1 MRRLSDESRL
11 SLALFGVG
19 WGANQFTPLLVVYRT
34 RFGLSAAMLG
44 ALFGCYA
51 LGLIPGLLAGG
62 PLSDARGRKPVVLPF
77 LVVSVL
83 ATGILIAGSV
93 WEPALAIGRVIA
105 GLVSGVV
112 FGAGSAWLLETS
124 PSRNPKRAALA
135 VTAGFCLGPLVA
147 GVVADVLPWP
157 TIVPYLPHLVLMAV
171 ALPGAF
177 AARETGVVGA
187 RHHRTPPSPDVRRL
201 FRRRI
206 IPLAPF
212 VFASVGVTVVVLPT
226 RFPSLPHPVT
236 VVGLMNGITLGA
248 GALIQ
253 RLGRRLEGAAPGR
266 AAQAGLLCAVLGWAL
281 AGWTAAQPTIA
292 GVVLTMLLMGAAYG
306 LCLVGG
312 MAEVGRMASDVTRG
326 TLVGWFYAWAYVG
339 FGAPFLVSWAGHHLG
354 VPQALLVGSAVAV
367 LSLLIRQGGAPST
380 VRELPHPVVPSR
392 PPGGL

>member
-77 LVVSVL
+77 LVLSVL
-83 ATGILIAGSV
+83 ATGVLIAGSV

-124 PSRNPKRAALA
+124 PTRNPKRAALA

-147 GVVADVLPWP
+147 GLVADVLPWP
-157 TIVPYLPHLVLMAV
+157 TIVPYLPHLFLMGV

-177 AARETGVVGA
+177 AARETATVRA
-187 RHHRTPPSPDVRRL
+187 HHQRIPPSPEVRRL

-206 IPLAPF
+206 IPLAPYI
-212 VFASVGVTVVVLPT
+212 FASVGVTLVVLPT
-226 RFPSLPHPVT
+226 RFPVLPHRVAL
-236 VVGLMNGITLGA
+236 VGLMTGITLGA

-253 RLGRRLEGAAPGR
+253 RFGRRLEASGAGR
-266 AAQAGLLCAVLGWAL
+266 AARAGLLSAVFGWAL
-281 AGWTAAQPTIA
+281 AAWTAAFPSFPA
-292 GVVLTMLLMGAAYG
+292 VLGTMLLMGAAYG

-312 MAEVGRMASDVTRG
+312 MEEVGRMASDTTRG

-339 FGAPFLVSWAGHHLG
+339 FGAPFLVSWLGRFAGDSTVLLG
-354 VPQALLVGSAVAV
+354 GSAIALLAWSH
-367 LSLLIRQGGAPST
+367 RMW
-380 VRELPHPVVPSR
+380 ELRRGQSGR
-392 PPGGL
+392 GERLQPGELRI

>member
-62 PLSDARGRKPVVLPF
+62 PLSDARGRRPVVLPF
-77 LVVSVL
+77 LVLSVL
-83 ATGILIAGSV
+83 ATGILIAGTA

-124 PSRNPKRAALA
+124 PTRNPKLAALA

-147 GVVADVLPWP
+147 GLVADVLPWP
-157 TIVPYLPHLVLMAV
+157 TIVPYFPHLFLMAV

-177 AARETGVVGA
+177 AARETATVRVHQE
-187 RHHRTPPSPDVRRL
+187 RIPPSPEVRRL

-206 IPLAPF
+206 APIAPYI
-212 VFASVGVTVVVLPT
+212 FASVGVTLVVLPT
-226 RFPSLPHPVT
+226 RFPALPHRVAL
-236 VVGLMNGITLGA
+236 VGLMTGITLGA

-253 RLGRRLEGAAPGR
+253 RFGRRLEAAAPGR
-266 AAQAGLLCAVLGWAL
+266 AARVGLLAAVFGWAL
-281 AGWTAAQPTIA
+281 AAWTAAFP
-292 GVVLTMLLMGAAYG
+292 GVLAVVATMLLMGAAYG
-306 LCLVGG
+306 LLLVGG
-312 MAEVGRMASDVTRG
+312 MEEVGRMASDSTRG

-339 FGAPFLVSWAGHHLG
+339 FGAPFLVSWLGRFAGDSTVLLG
-354 VPQALLVGSAVAV
+354 GSALA
-367 LSLLIRQGGAPST
+367 LIAWGHRIWELR
-380 VRELPHPVVPSR
+380 RERSGRGEQQLR
-392 PPGGL
+392 PGQLRI

>member
-34 RFGLSAAMLG
+34 RFGFSAAMLG

-62 PLSDARGRKPVVLPF
+62 PLSDARGRRPVVLPF
-77 LVVSVL
+77 LVLSTL
-83 ATGILIAGSV
+83 ATGILIAGTV

-124 PSRNPKRAALA
+124 PTRNPKRAALA

-147 GVVADVLPWP
+147 GIVADVLPWP
-157 TIVPYLPHLVLMAV
+157 TVVPYLPHLLLMAV

-177 AARETGVVGA
+177 AAHETAKVLS
-187 RHHRTPPSPDVRRL
+187 HHQRIPPSLEVRRL

-206 IPLAPF
+206 VPLAPF
-212 VFASVGVTVVVLPT
+212 VFASVGVTLVVLPT
-226 RFPSLPHPVT
+226 RFPSLPHPVAI
-236 VVGLMNGITLGA
+236 VGLITGITLGA
-248 GALIQ
+248 GAFIQ
-253 RLGRRLEGAAPGR
+253 RLGRRFEGAAPGR
-266 AAQAGLLCAVLGWAL
+266 AAQAGLLAAVLGWAL
-281 AGWTAAQPTIA
+281 AAWTAAQPTVA
-292 GVVLTMLLMGAAYG
+292 GVVLTMLLMGGAYG

-312 MAEVGRMASDVTRG
+312 MEEVGRMASDTTRG

-339 FGAPFLVSWAGHHLG
+339 FGAPFLVSWAGHHIG
-354 VPQALLVGSAVAV
+354 VPQALAVGSAVAV
-367 LSLLIRQGGAPST
+367 LALLIRHGPVPST
-380 VRELPHPVVPSR
+380 AVKLPRAVPSR
-392 PPGGL
+392 PSGGL